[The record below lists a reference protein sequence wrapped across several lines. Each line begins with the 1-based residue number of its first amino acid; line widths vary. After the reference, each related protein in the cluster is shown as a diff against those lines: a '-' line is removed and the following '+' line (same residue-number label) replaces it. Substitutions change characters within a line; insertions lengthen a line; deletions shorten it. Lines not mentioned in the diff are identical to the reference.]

1 MNATVV
7 PPGLLQASVHALRR
21 EAQDIISVEL
31 RRKDALMDGDSGH
44 EPLPGFTPGAHIDL
58 HLPNGLIRNYS
69 LSNSSEESHRYVLGV
84 LRDRASRG
92 GSRCVH
98 HDLRIGM
105 ELTIS
110 APRNHFEL
118 DESASHTVLVAGGIG
133 ITPLLCMARRL
144 NQLGASFE
152 MLYFARDRHHAAFL
166 PELEAMGMPL
176 HVHFDAEAG
185 GPPDLKA
192 LLAARDPDAGLHHY
206 ACGPAPMLDAF
217 EACCAELGHFNPHL
231 ERFSAQEIKA
241 SDDAR
246 DSYTVEL
253 RKSGKFIEVSNG
265 KSLLDT
271 LLEAGIRIESSCC
284 EGICGTCETR
294 VLAGEPDHR
303 DSVLTAKERASN
315 KTMMVCVSGC
325 KSDTLVLDI

>member
-1 MNATVV
+1 MNMPAT

-31 RRKDALMDGDSGH
+31 RPPGAVLDGESDHS
-44 EPLPGFTPGAHIDL
+44 PLPAFTPGAHIDL

-69 LSNSSEESHRYVLGV
+69 LCNNSEDSGRYVLGV

-105 ELTIS
+105 DLTIS

-118 DESASHTVLVAGGIG
+118 DESAEHSVLIAGGIG

-144 NQLGASFE
+144 HRLQASFE
-152 MLYFARDRHHAAFL
+152 MLYFARDRQHAAFL
-166 PELEAMGMPL
+166 PELKALGMPL
-176 HVHFDAEAG
+176 HVHFDADAG

-192 LLAARDPDAGLHHY
+192 LLARRAPDAGLHHY
-206 ACGPAPMLDAF
+206 ACGPTPMLDAF
-217 EACCAELGHFNPHL
+217 ESICAELGHINPHL
-231 ERFSAQEIKA
+231 ERFSAQEVKA

-271 LLEAGIRIESSCC
+271 LLAAGIQVESSCC

-315 KTMMVCVSGC
+315 RTMMVCVSGC
-325 KSDTLVLDI
+325 KSDVLVLDI

>member
-1 MNATVV
+1 MTTPAA
-7 PPGLLQASVHALRR
+7 PPGLLQAEVHALRK
-21 EAQDIISVEL
+21 EAQEIISVEL
-31 RRKDALMDGDSGH
+31 RPVVNPDNGAH
-44 EPLPGFTPGAHIDL
+44 APAPLPVFTPGAHIDL

-69 LSNSSEESHRYVLGV
+69 LSNDSAESHRYVLGI

-105 ELTIS
+105 PLTIS
-110 APRNHFEL
+110 SPRNHFAL
-118 DESASHTVLVAGGIG
+118 DESAAHTVLVAGGIG

-144 NQLGASFE
+144 HALGASFE
-152 MLYFARDRHHAAFL
+152 MLYFARDRQHAAFL
-166 PELEAMGMPL
+166 PELKALGMPL
-176 HVHFDAEAG
+176 HLHFDTEAG
-185 GPPDLKA
+185 GPPDLKG
-192 LLAARDPDAGLHHY
+192 LLGKREPSTNLHHY

-217 EACCAELGHFNPHL
+217 EHVCAELGHENAHL
-231 ERFSAQEIKA
+231 ERFSAQEIKV
-241 SDDAR
+241 SEDAR
-246 DSYTVEL
+246 ESYTVEL
-253 RKSGKFIEVSNG
+253 RKSGKFITVNNG

-325 KSDTLVLDI
+325 KSENLVLDI